1 MARHPYWNQLSGEA
15 EHKKASPGGHRACWQ
30 TKRMSRMALDIVFI
44 EDLRIDTIIGIYDWE
59 REVKQTV
66 ALDIEMAADNTRPAS
81 TEDIADA
88 LNYKA
93 VAKRLIAFTEDSR
106 FQLVETLAERL
117 AEIILEEFR
126 VPWCRLKL
134 SKLGA
139 VTGSRSV
146 GVIIERGNR

>member
-1 MARHPYWNQLSGEA
+1 
-15 EHKKASPGGHRACWQ
+15 
-30 TKRMSRMALDIVFI
+30 MALDIVFI
-44 EDLRIDTIIGIYDWE
+44 EDLRIETIIGIYDWE
-59 REVKQTV
+59 RNIKQTIS
-66 ALDIEMAADNTRPAS
+66 LDIEMAADNTKPAAS
-81 TEDIADA
+81 ENIDDA

-93 VAKRLIAFTEDSR
+93 VAKRMISFTEESQ

-117 AEIILEEFR
+117 VEIIMIDFK

-146 GVIIERGNR
+146 GVIIERGQR

>member
-1 MARHPYWNQLSGEA
+1 MAQ
-15 EHKKASPGGHRACWQ
+15 
-30 TKRMSRMALDIVFI
+30 DIVFI

-59 REVKQTV
+59 REVKQTI
-66 ALDIEMAADNTRPAS
+66 ALHIEMAADNTKPAS
-81 TEDIADA
+81 TENIDDA

-93 VAKRLIAFTEDSR
+93 VAKRMIAFTEESQ
-106 FQLVETLAERL
+106 FQLVETLAEKL
-117 AEIILEEFR
+117 VAIIICEFN

-146 GVIIERGNR
+146 GVIIERGQKG

>member
-1 MARHPYWNQLSGEA
+1 
-15 EHKKASPGGHRACWQ
+15 
-30 TKRMSRMALDIVFI
+30 MALDIVFI
-44 EDLRIDTIIGIYDWE
+44 EDLRIETIIGIYDWE
-59 REVKQTV
+59 RKVKQTIS
-66 ALDIEMAADNTRPAS
+66 LDIEMAADNIKPAAS
-81 TEDIADA
+81 ENIDDA

-93 VAKRLIAFTEDSR
+93 VAKRMISFTEESQ

-117 AEIILEEFR
+117 VEIIMNDFN

-146 GVIIERGNR
+146 GVIIERGQR

>member
-1 MARHPYWNQLSGEA
+1 
-15 EHKKASPGGHRACWQ
+15 
-30 TKRMSRMALDIVFI
+30 MALDIVFI
-44 EDLRIDTIIGIYDWE
+44 EDLRIETIIGIYDWE
-59 REVKQTV
+59 RKVKQTIS
-66 ALDIEMAADNTRPAS
+66 LDIEMAADNRKPAA
-81 TEDIADA
+81 TENIDDA

-93 VAKRLIAFTEDSR
+93 VAKRMITFTEESQ

-117 AEIILEEFR
+117 IEIIMNDFN

-146 GVIIERGNR
+146 GVIIERGQR

>member
-1 MARHPYWNQLSGEA
+1 MAESTHLL
-15 EHKKASPGGHRACWQ
+15 ASTAMYNAFYLGQ
-30 TKRMSRMALDIVFI
+30 SRECFMPQDIVFI

-59 REVKQTV
+59 RKVKQTI
-66 ALDIEMAADNTRPAS
+66 ALDIEMAADNVKPAS
-81 TEDIADA
+81 SENIDDA

-93 VAKRLIAFTEDSR
+93 VAKRLIAFTEESQ

-117 AEIILEEFR
+117 VEIIRTEFD

-146 GVIIERGNR
+146 GVIIERGQR

>member
-1 MARHPYWNQLSGEA
+1 MAQ
-15 EHKKASPGGHRACWQ
+15 
-30 TKRMSRMALDIVFI
+30 DIVFI
-44 EDLRIDTIIGIYDWE
+44 EDLRIDAIIGIYDWE

-66 ALDIEMAADNTRPAS
+66 ALDIQMAADNVKPAA
-81 TEDIADA
+81 TENIDDA

-93 VAKRLIAFTEDSR
+93 VAKRLIAYTEESQ
-106 FQLVETLAERL
+106 FQLVETLAEKL
-117 AEIILEEFR
+117 AEIIIREFD

-146 GVIIERGNR
+146 GVIIERGQKDSVD

>member
-1 MARHPYWNQLSGEA
+1 MTQ
-15 EHKKASPGGHRACWQ
+15 
-30 TKRMSRMALDIVFI
+30 DIVFI

-59 REVKQTV
+59 REVKQTI
-66 ALDIEMAADNTRPAS
+66 ALDIEMAADNVKPAS
-81 TEDIADA
+81 SENIDDA

-93 VAKRLIAFTEDSR
+93 VSKRMIAFTEESQ
-106 FQLVETLAERL
+106 FQLVETLAESL
-117 AEIILEEFR
+117 VEIIMLEFN

-146 GVIIERGNR
+146 GVIIERGHKNNMG

>member
-1 MARHPYWNQLSGEA
+1 
-15 EHKKASPGGHRACWQ
+15 
-30 TKRMSRMALDIVFI
+30 MALDIVFI
-44 EDLRIDTIIGIYDWE
+44 EDLRIETIIGIYDWE
-59 REVKQTV
+59 RKIKQTIS
-66 ALDIEMAADNTRPAS
+66 LDIEMAADNQRPAAS
-81 TEDIADA
+81 ENIDDA

-93 VAKRLIAFTEDSR
+93 VAKRMISFTEESQ

-117 AEIILEEFR
+117 VEIIMTDFN

-146 GVIIERGNR
+146 GVIIERGQR